1 MYKMTT
7 TTQCA
12 TYIIDLSDA
21 MLNHR
26 QGLSAQQIAHLE
38 TINRRTVEFVTEF
51 LLHENSDLDTLFN
64 FLSFQAIQPI
74 SIIIGFSEYML
85 IGGTESML
93 PVYREAIEEI
103 CDCGYSLRD
112 DMQLMLEELVDFM
125 DSIGYEH
132 ADVRQIPQTTQTSTI
147 KPIQALAPKEEITDI
162 PRKPAQSFAPKEEIT
177 DVPRKPIQALAPKE
191 DITEVPRKPIQALA
205 PKAAPKPIQR
215 LQPR

>member
-1 MYKMTT
+1 MTT
-7 TTQCA
+7 TTDCA
-12 TYIIDLSDA
+12 SYIIDLSDA

-26 QGLSAQQIAHLE
+26 NGLNAQQISHLE
-38 TINRRTVEFVTEF
+38 TINRRAVEFVTEF

-64 FLSFQAIQPI
+64 FLSHEAIQPI
-74 SIIIGFSEYML
+74 SIIIGYSEYML
-85 IGGTESML
+85 IGGAETMR
-93 PVYREAIEEI
+93 PVFREAVEEI

-132 ADVRQIPQTTQTSTI
+132 QDITTAVQPVQPAKL
-147 KPIQALAPKEEITDI
+147 KPIQAL
-162 PRKPAQSFAPKEEIT
+162 APKEEIT